1 MIPSSF
7 LLLFCSLANVIAHLG
22 KDIIGRPNFLPHPAE
37 VKIMDGSF
45 PSNPSYVIVQFSMDL
60 STCAAAN
67 VFAYYAYVLNT
78 CVTSN
83 SSSSSSII
91 TCDGG
96 VATETT
102 YYGKTCETVKD
113 TSEFYP
119 GCQFGF
125 SVYACGVGPYD
136 YREGDYLV
144 EGIYETNICTNQI
157 ANMAIVSEVCTQEY
171 TIGGSSIIKG
181 LTSYYYKKSSSCS
194 GSYTTKS
201 SDQCTLQSDESLK
214 DYQSYLQYSSM
225 SVESSSD
232 DNKLSTTAIGGIVIA
247 VLFSGIIIIAAGIV
261 YWNKQRL
268 QGHQK
273 LATNES
279 LTTELMASN
288 FSVNL

>member
-1 MIPSSF
+1 
-7 LLLFCSLANVIAHLG
+7 
-22 KDIIGRPNFLPHPAE
+22 
-37 VKIMDGSF
+37 
-45 PSNPSYVIVQFSMDL
+45 
-60 STCAAAN
+60 
-67 VFAYYAYVLNT
+67 
-78 CVTSN
+78 
-83 SSSSSSII
+83 
-91 TCDGG
+91 
-96 VATETT
+96 
-102 YYGKTCETVKD
+102 
-113 TSEFYP
+113 
-119 GCQFGF
+119 
-125 SVYACGVGPYD
+125 
-136 YREGDYLV
+136 
-144 EGIYETNICTNQI
+144 
-157 ANMAIVSEVCTQEY
+157 MAIVSEVCTQEY

-201 SDQCTLQSDESLK
+201 YSDQCTLQSDESLK